1 MAKAYKAVKL
11 RLYPNKQQ
19 EEYLRKNIG
28 CSRFVYNYFLDKKKK
43 IYEETKENFS
53 RFDCTKELTGMKK
66 QEEYSFLKEVDSN
79 ALLYSI
85 MYLDAAFKNFFRSPA
100 VGYPKFKSRYNARQ
114 SFTTRG
120 IKIGENSIVLPK
132 IGRISARGHRDLPS
146 AVYKSTTVS
155 LSPSGKFFAS
165 VLVEYDADFTPVV
178 VEEDKVLG
186 LTFKSD
192 CLFIDSEGNSAQMPK
207 YFKDMSDKLAWEQQ
221 KLSRMTPGGSNYK
234 KQKIKIARIHEYVA
248 NQRNDFIHNLTKKLA
263 DTYDLICVEDI
274 SISKMIQDI
283 EFKNARKSILDASW
297 SGFITILEYKM
308 LERGKELIKVKQEET
323 PLSRICS
330 HCGTILT
337 EGTSLDKKKWV
348 CPECQTEHI
357 KAQNTA
363 INIREA
369 GYKIYVEN
377 LLKE

>member
-11 RLYPNKQQ
+11 RLYPNKTQ
-19 EEYLRKNIG
+19 EEYLRRNIG
-28 CSRFVYNYFLDKKKK
+28 CSRFIYNYFLNKKKK
-43 IYEETKENFS
+43 IYEETKENYS

-85 MYLDAAFKNFFRSPA
+85 MYLDTAFKNFFRSPA
-100 VGYPKFKSRYNARQ
+100 VGYPKFKSRYSARQ

-120 IKIGENSIVLPK
+120 IKIGKNCIVLPK
-132 IGRISARGHRDLPS
+132 IGKITARGHRDLPN

-155 LSPSGKFFAS
+155 LSPSGKFFVS
-165 VLVEYDADFTPVV
+165 VLVEYDADIIPAEVA
-178 VEEDKVLG
+178 EDKVLG

-192 CLFIDSEGNSAQMPK
+192 CLFIDSEGNSAKMPK
-207 YFKDMSDKLAWEQQ
+207 YFKDMSDKLACEQQ
-221 KLSRMTPGGSNYK
+221 KLSRMTPGSSNYE

-297 SGFITILEYKM
+297 SGFITILEHKM

-323 PLSRICS
+323 PLSHICS
-330 HCGTILT
+330 HCGAIVPK
-337 EGTSLDKKKWV
+337 ETSLSKSKWT
-348 CPECQTEHI
+348 CDECQTVHI
-357 KAQNTA
+357 KSQNTA
-363 INIREA
+363 INIREI
-369 GYKIYVEN
+369 GYRTYLN
-377 LLKE
+377 SLK